1 MDREGGVQ
9 IHPVAACSHNKSVD
23 HKEPGTKAHMVAT
36 HMKLPNRPTVMT
48 IRTMV
53 AWGWDYQ
60 KQGD

>member
-1 MDREGGVQ
+1 MY
-9 IHPVAACSHNKSVD
+9 
-23 HKEPGTKAHMVAT
+23 MVAT